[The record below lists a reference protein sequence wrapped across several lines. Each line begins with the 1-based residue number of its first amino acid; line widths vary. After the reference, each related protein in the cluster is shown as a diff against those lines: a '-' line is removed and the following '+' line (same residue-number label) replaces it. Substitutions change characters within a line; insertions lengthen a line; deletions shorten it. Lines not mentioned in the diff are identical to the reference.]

1 MEKKFFTVMEFCEEL
16 GGIITRSQVYRMIN
30 AGEIPV
36 RKIGRKTVIPAAW
49 VQDYINMPC
58 ECVRKGA

>member
-36 RKIGRKTVIPAAW
+36 RKIGRKTVIPAPW
-49 VQDYINMPC
+49 VEEYIHMPC